1 VDILSDT
8 FSPAKWEY

>member
-1 VDILSDT
+1 VDTLSDT